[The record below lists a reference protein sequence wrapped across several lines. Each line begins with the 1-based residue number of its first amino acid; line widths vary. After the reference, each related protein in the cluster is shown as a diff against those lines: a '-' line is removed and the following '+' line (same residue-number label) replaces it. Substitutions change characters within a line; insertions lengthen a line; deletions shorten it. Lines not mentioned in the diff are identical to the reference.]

1 MTDKRKPS
9 EAEEDYFHRL
19 EREKLEKRRQQ
30 AAAAKHNAERQACLN
45 KCPKDG
51 ATLEPLTYQGVVVD
65 RCPECKGTWL
75 DDGEFRLILE
85 REQKAGGGFV
95 SDMIRGI
102 LGGKKEV
109 KPL

>member
-19 EREKLEKRRQQ
+19 EREKLEKRRQ
-30 AAAAKHNAERQACLN
+30 AAAAARQHAERQQCLN
-45 KCPKDG
+45 RCPKDG
-51 ATLEPLTYQGVVVD
+51 AELEPLTYQGVVVD

-95 SDMIRGI
+95 SDMVRGI
-102 LGGKKEV
+102 LGGKKE
-109 KPL
+109 KPPL

>member
-1 MTDKRKPS
+1 MTDKRSPRDL
-9 EAEEDYFHRL
+9 EEDYFHRL

-30 AAAAKHNAERQACLN
+30 AVAAKVRAERETHLN

-51 ATLEPLTYQGVVVD
+51 ADLEPLTYQGVVVD
-65 RCPECKGTWL
+65 RCPECKGTWF

-102 LGGKKEV
+102 VGGKKE
-109 KPL
+109 KRPL

>member
-1 MTDKRKPS
+1 MTDKRTHI
-9 EAEEDYFHRL
+9 EGEEGYFRRL
-19 EREKLEKRRQQ
+19 EAEKLEKRRQQ
-30 AAAAKHNAERQACLN
+30 AAAAKEHAERQQCLN

-51 ATLEPLTYQGVVVD
+51 ATLEALTYQGVVVD

-95 SDMIRGI
+95 SDMVRGI
-102 LGGKKEV
+102 LGAKKEP